1 MTCCSRICVRAR
13 DPNEGM
19 PMKSLVYVMAALAVL
34 LTSATIARADAPQLP
49 PLREGLWESHTRQTT
64 KGSNT
69 ETVLRLCRTHDYDQ
83 TVRSSMNLAG
93 ENTRK
98 LNQCTEK
105 VKRRSASSYS
115 SEMHCAKDSSV
126 TKVTMTFQGDTS
138 YHMDMQLKKG
148 GSETVMII
156 DDRYVGSC
164 PADMK
169 PGDAVTGDGK
179 KMNLASP

>member
-1 MTCCSRICVRAR
+1 MDRIF
-13 DPNEGM
+13 
-19 PMKSLVYVMAALAVL
+19 AALAML
-34 LTSATIARADAPQLP
+34 LTAAAIARADEPQLP
-49 PLREGLWESHTRQTT
+49 PLREGLWESHTQQTT
-64 KGSNT
+64 QGNKT
-69 ETVLRLCRTHDYDQ
+69 ESVLKLCRTHAYDQ

-105 VKRRSASSYS
+105 VKRKSASSYA

-138 YHMDMQLKKG
+138 YHMEMHLKKN
-148 GSETVMII
+148 GSETAMII
-156 DDRYVGSC
+156 DDRFVGSC
-164 PADMK
+164 PSDMK
-169 PGDAVTGDGK
+169 PGDAVTGDGR

>member
-1 MTCCSRICVRAR
+1 MMNRA
-13 DPNEGM
+13 P
-19 PMKSLVYVMAALAVL
+19 ATLAML
-34 LTSATIARADAPQLP
+34 LTAAAIARADEPQLP
-49 PLREGLWESHTRQTT
+49 PLREGLWESHTQQTT
-64 KGSNT
+64 KGNKT
-69 ETVLRLCRTHDYDQ
+69 ETVLKLCRTHEYDQ

-115 SEMHCAKDSSV
+115 SEMHCAKDGSA
-126 TKVTMTFQGDTS
+126 TKVTMTFQDDTS
-138 YHMDMQLKKG
+138 YHMDMHLKKG
-148 GSETVMII
+148 GSEIVMII

-164 PADMK
+164 PPDMK

-179 KMNLASP
+179 KMNLAAP